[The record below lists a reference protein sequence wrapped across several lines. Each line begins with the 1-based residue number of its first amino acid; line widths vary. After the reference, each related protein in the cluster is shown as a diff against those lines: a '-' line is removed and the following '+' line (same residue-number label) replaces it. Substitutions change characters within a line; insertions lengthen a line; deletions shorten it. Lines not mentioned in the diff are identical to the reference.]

1 MSGKTLRV
9 RWYPLGSDTVIA
21 LLLCYITS
29 QDMYVLYKNSMQL
42 SFGLFIQILT
52 FHIMEWMKFQD
63 IKLMFVSLI

>member
-29 QDMYVLYKNSMQL
+29 QDMYVLYKKSVQL
-42 SFGLFIQILT
+42 SFGLLIQIST
-52 FHIMEWMKFQD
+52 FHIMERVKFQD
-63 IKLMFVSLI
+63 IKQIFVSLI